1 MLQMNMT
8 SYDLLFLMVMSS
20 SLIRLLEIYI
30 IINFKTYKISRNT
43 RKLTRTFIL
52 IK

>member
-20 SLIRLLEIYI
+20 SIIRLLEIYI
-30 IINFKTYKISRNT
+30 VINFKTCKISWNT
-43 RKLTRTFIL
+43 RKLTQTSIL